1 MRIILL
7 GPPGS
12 GKGTQGERIS
22 ETYGIPRFS
31 TGDLLREAVEKKN
44 ELGRHAKAAMDRGE
58 LVNDEI
64 VIELIKERIQRK
76 DTESGYVLD
85 GFPRNIQQARA
96 LEQID
101 AGKEEIALDIQIDNE
116 EVIKRLSSRRICTH
130 CGAVYNLNQNPPENP
145 NICNNCGEKLIQRD
159 DDRPEVIK
167 NRLSVYHDFSEGLAD
182 YYKNKGVY
190 HPVDGNV
197 DINTVFE
204 RIKIILDN
212 RLAKT
217 EEDA

>member
-22 ETYGIPRFS
+22 ETYSIPRFS
-31 TGDLLREAVEKKN
+31 TGDLLREAVEKET
-44 ELGRHAKAAMDRGE
+44 ELGRRAKAAMDRGE
-58 LVNDEI
+58 LVNDDV

-76 DTESGYVLD
+76 DSESGYVLD

-101 AGKEEIALDIQIDNE
+101 AGTEEMVLDIQIDNE
-116 EVIKRLSSRRICTH
+116 EVIKRLSSRRICAN

-145 NICNNCGEKLIQRD
+145 DICNNCGGKLIQRD

-167 NRLSVYHDFSEGLAD
+167 NRLSVYHDFLEALVD

-190 HPVDGNV
+190 QAVDGNG
-197 DINTVFE
+197 DIDTVFE
-204 RIKIILDN
+204 RMKIILDN
-212 RLAKT
+212 GLAKT